1 MDFFKTNQNN
11 SERVTR
17 LIISLFL
24 LPAPIIFGISNYA
37 IILCGVGGIL
47 LFNSIVGTCFI
58 YKFFGVNTCKVN

>member
-1 MDFFKTNQNN
+1 MEFFKTNQNN

-24 LPAPIIFGISNYA
+24 LPAPIIFGISNYG
-37 IILCGVGGIL
+37 IVLCGVGGIL

>member
-17 LIISLFL
+17 FIISLFL
-24 LPAPIIFGISNYA
+24 LPAPIFFGISNYS
-37 IILCGVGGIL
+37 IVLCGVGGIL

>member
-1 MDFFKTNQNN
+1 MEFFKTNQNN

-17 LIISLFL
+17 FIISLFL
-24 LPAPIIFGISNYA
+24 LPAPIFFGISNYS
-37 IILCGVGGIL
+37 IVLCGVGGIL

>member
-37 IILCGVGGIL
+37 IVLFGVGGIL

>member
-1 MDFFKTNQNN
+1 MEFFKTNQNN

-17 LIISLFL
+17 FIISLFL
-24 LPAPIIFGISNYA
+24 LPAPIVFGISNYA
-37 IILCGVGGIL
+37 IVLCSVGGIL

>member
-1 MDFFKTNQNN
+1 MEFFKTNQNN

-17 LIISLFL
+17 FIISLFL
-24 LPAPIIFGISNYA
+24 LPAPIVFGISNYA
-37 IILCGVGGIL
+37 IVLSGVGGIL

>member
-1 MDFFKTNQNN
+1 MEFFKTNQNN

-17 LIISLFL
+17 FIISLFL
-24 LPAPIIFGISNYA
+24 LPAPIVFGTNNYA
-37 IILCGVGGIL
+37 IVLCSVGGIL

>member
-1 MDFFKTNQNN
+1 MEFFKTNQNN

-37 IILCGVGGIL
+37 IFLCCVGGIL

>member
-1 MDFFKTNQNN
+1 MEFFKTNQNN

-17 LIISLFL
+17 FIISLFL

-37 IILCGVGGIL
+37 IVLCGFGGIL